1 MKLLCLLVLLF
12 CEARAAGDARAM
24 LIVVS
29 EPGNVTYE
37 QEFRRQAKAW
47 QDLAAKAKMDVSTI
61 GLEKVSPEGDR
72 PAVEKAITAFPK
84 DGGDLWLVWI
94 GHGSFDGRTANFNL
108 RGPDIDANAV
118 RDLLKPFTR
127 RLVIL
132 NLFSASNPFL
142 TALSG
147 KDRVIISS
155 TRSGGERNY
164 TRFGEKLADALTAAD
179 ADLDLDGSLSLLE
192 AAFRAAAGTRAF
204 YEDAQR
210 VVQEHAVIDDNGDGR
225 GTPVEKFKGLRAEAV
240 GKSATPD
247 GEIAREIYFL
257 TSSGDSLTP
266 QAKEERAK
274 LELAIDTLRK
284 RKAEIP
290 EKEYYNQLEKL
301 MLEMAR
307 IYGLSGSQT
316 KK

>member
-1 MKLLCLLVLLF
+1 MKFLCLLILVCCGAF
-12 CEARAAGDARAM
+12 AAGAERAM

-29 EPGNVTYE
+29 EPGNVTYD

-47 QDLAAKAKMDVSTI
+47 QELAAKAKMDVSTF
-61 GLEKVSPEGDR
+61 GLEKISPEGDR
-72 PAVEKAITAFPK
+72 PAIEKAITALPK

-94 GHGSFDGRTANFNL
+94 GHGSFDGRSANFNL
-108 RGPDIDANAV
+108 RGPDIDSTAV

-132 NLFSASNPFL
+132 NLFSASNPFVA
-142 TALSG
+142 ALSG
-147 KDRVIISS
+147 KDRVIIAS

-164 TRFGEKLADALTAAD
+164 ARFGEKLADALTAAD

-225 GTPVEKFKGLRAEAV
+225 GTSVEKFKGLRAEAV
-240 GKSATPD
+240 GKLASPD

-257 TSSGDSLTP
+257 TPTGKSLSP
-266 QAKEERAK
+266 QAREERAK
-274 LELAIDTLRK
+274 LELAIDALRK
-284 RKAEIP
+284 GKAGLP
-290 EKEYYNQLEKL
+290 EMEYYDQLEKL

-307 IYGLSGSQT
+307 VYGMSR
-316 KK
+316 

>member
-1 MKLLCLLVLLF
+1 MKFLCLLILLF
-12 CEARAAGDARAM
+12 CEARAALDERAM
-24 LIVVS
+24 VIVVS
-29 EPGNVTYE
+29 EPGTVTYE

-61 GLEKVSPEGDR
+61 GLEKISPEGAR
-72 PAVEKAITAFPK
+72 PAVEKAITALPK

-108 RGPDIDANAV
+108 RGPDIDSTAV

-127 RLVIL
+127 RLVVL
-132 NLFSASNPFL
+132 NLFSASNPFV

-147 KDRVIISS
+147 KNRVIISS
-155 TRSGGERNY
+155 TRSGGERNF
-164 TRFGEKLADALTAAD
+164 TRFGEKFADALTADD

-225 GTPVEKFKGLRAEAV
+225 GTPVENFKGLRAEAI
-240 GKSATPD
+240 GKSVSPD
-247 GEIAREIYFL
+247 GEIAREIHFL
-257 TSSGDSLTP
+257 TSSGDSLP
-266 QAKEERAK
+266 AQAKQDRAK
-274 LELAIDTLRK
+274 LELAIDALRK
-284 RKAEIP
+284 RKAELP
-290 EKEYYNQLEKL
+290 EKEYYDQLEKL
-301 MLEMAR
+301 MLEMAGV
-307 IYGLSGSQT
+307 YGFKR
-316 KK
+316 KKE

>member
-1 MKLLCLLVLLF
+1 MKFLCLLVLLF
-12 CEARAAGDARAM
+12 CEARGGDGCAM

-29 EPGNVTYE
+29 EPGNVTYD

-47 QDLAAKAKMDVSTI
+47 QELAAKAKIAVSTI
-61 GLEKVSPEGDR
+61 GLDKISPEGDR
-72 PAVEKAITAFPK
+72 PAVEKAIATLPK

-108 RGPDIDANAV
+108 RGPDIDATAV

-132 NLFSASNPFL
+132 NLFSASHPFL

-164 TRFGEKLADALTAAD
+164 TRFGGKLADALTAAD

-192 AAFRAAAGTRAF
+192 ATLHAAEGTRAF

-225 GTPVEKFKGLRAEAV
+225 GTPVDGL
-240 GKSATPD
+240 KSAKGAQPD
-247 GEIAREIYFL
+247 GEIAREIHFL
-257 TSSGDSLTP
+257 TSQGGRLAP
-266 QAKEERAK
+266 QAQEERAK
-274 LELAIDTLRK
+274 LELAIGELRK
-284 RKAEIP
+284 RKAELP
-290 EKEYYNQLEKL
+290 EKEYYDRLETL

-307 IYGLSGSQT
+307 VYGLKGRNE
-316 KK
+316 

>member
-1 MKLLCLLVLLF
+1 MKFLCLLVLLYS
-12 CEARAAGDARAM
+12 EAFAAGAERAM

-29 EPGNVTYE
+29 ESGNVTYD

-47 QDLAAKAKMDVSTI
+47 QDLAAKAKMDGSTI
-61 GLEKVSPEGDR
+61 GLERILPEGDR
-72 PAVEKAITAFPK
+72 LTVEKAITALPK

-108 RGPDIDANAV
+108 RGPDIDSLAV

-132 NLFSASNPFL
+132 NLFSASNPFIV
-142 TALSG
+142 ALSG

-164 TRFGEKLADALTAAD
+164 ARFGEKLADALTAAD

-240 GKSATPD
+240 GKSASPD
-247 GEIAREIYFL
+247 GEIARQIFFL
-257 TSSGDSLTP
+257 TPSGDPLAP
-266 QAKEERAK
+266 QAKEARAE
-274 LELAIDTLRK
+274 LELAIDALRK
-284 RKAEIP
+284 RKAELP
-290 EKEYYNQLEKL
+290 EKEYYDRLEKL

-307 IYGLSGSQT
+307 IYGISR
-316 KK
+316 

>member
-1 MKLLCLLVLLF
+1 MVAPPLEKTAMKLLCLLVVLF
-12 CEARAAGDARAM
+12 CEARAGVSRAM

-37 QEFRRQAKAW
+37 EEFRRQAKEW
-47 QDLAAKAKMDVSTI
+47 QELAARAKIDVSTI
-61 GLEKVSPEGDR
+61 GLEKISPEGDR
-72 PAVEKAITAFPK
+72 PAVEKAITALPK

-108 RGPDIDANAV
+108 RGPDIDSVAV
-118 RDLLKPFTR
+118 RNLLKPFTR

-142 TALSG
+142 AALSG
-147 KDRVIISS
+147 KDRVIICS

-164 TRFGEKLADALTAAD
+164 TRFGEKFADALTATD

-225 GTPVEKFKGLRAEAV
+225 GTPVDGMKDSKVEN
-240 GKSATPD
+240 PD
-247 GEIAREIYFL
+247 GSVARELHFMAAP
-257 TSSGDSLTP
+257 GDRLTP
-266 QAKEERAK
+266 EAKGERAK
-274 LELAIDTLRK
+274 LEMEISALRK
-284 RKAEIP
+284 RKAEMG
-290 EKEYYNQLEKL
+290 EEEYYEELEKL
-301 MLEMAR
+301 MLRMAGV
-307 IYGLSGSQT
+307 YGI

>member
-1 MKLLCLLVLLF
+1 MKFLCLLVLLF
-12 CEARAAGDARAM
+12 CEVRAAGDGRAI

-29 EPGNVTYE
+29 ESGTATYD

-47 QDLAAKAKMDVSTI
+47 QELAAKAKMDVSSI
-61 GLEKVSPEGDR
+61 GLEKDSSEGDR
-72 PAVEKAITAFPK
+72 PAVEKAITALAK

-108 RGPDIDANAV
+108 RGPDIDSTAV
-118 RDLLKPFTR
+118 RELLKPFTR

-147 KDRVIISS
+147 KDRVIICS

-164 TRFGEKLADALTAAD
+164 TRFGEKFADALTAAD

-257 TSSGDSLTP
+257 TSSGNSLTP

-274 LELAIDTLRK
+274 LELAIDALRK
-284 RKAEIP
+284 RKAEVP
-290 EKEYYNQLEKL
+290 EKEYYDQLEKL
-301 MLEMAR
+301 MLGMAEV
-307 IYGLSGSQT
+307 YGIKGN
-316 KK
+316 KD

>member
-1 MKLLCLLVLLF
+1 MKILCLLVLLF
-12 CEARAAGDARAM
+12 CEVRAAGDGRAM

-29 EPGNVTYE
+29 ESGTATYD

-47 QDLAAKAKMDVSTI
+47 QELAARAKMDVSTV
-61 GLEKVSPEGDR
+61 GLEKESTEGDR
-72 PAVEKAITAFPK
+72 PAVEKAITALAK

-94 GHGSFDGRTANFNL
+94 GHGSYDGRTANFNL
-108 RGPDIDANAV
+108 RGPDIDSTAV
-118 RDLLKPFTR
+118 GELLKPFTR

-142 TALSG
+142 AALSG

-164 TRFGEKLADALTAAD
+164 TRFGEKFADALKGTD

-225 GTPVEKFKGLRAEAV
+225 GTPVEEFKGLRAEAV
-240 GKSATPD
+240 GKSASPD
-247 GEIAREIYFL
+247 GVIAREIYFL
-257 TSSGDSLTP
+257 TSSGDSLSP

-274 LELAIDTLRK
+274 LELAIDALRK
-284 RKAEIP
+284 RKAALP
-290 EKEYYNQLEKL
+290 EKEYYGLLEKL
-301 MLEMAR
+301 MLEMAE
-307 IYGLSGSQT
+307 IYGIEG
-316 KK
+316 KED

>member
-1 MKLLCLLVLLF
+1 MKFLCLLLLLF
-12 CEARAAGDARAM
+12 CEARAAGGRAM

-29 EPGNVTYE
+29 DPGTATYD

-47 QDLAAKAKMDVSTI
+47 QELAAKAKMDVSTI
-61 GLEKVSPEGDR
+61 GLEKDSAEEDR
-72 PAVEKAITAFPK
+72 PAVEKSITALAK

-108 RGPDIDANAV
+108 RGPDIDSTAV

-164 TRFGEKLADALTAAD
+164 TRFGEKFADALTAAD

-274 LELAIDTLRK
+274 LELAIDALRK
-284 RKAEIP
+284 RKAELP
-290 EKEYYNQLEKL
+290 EKEYYDQLEKL
-301 MLEMAR
+301 MHGMAEV
-307 IYGLSGSQT
+307 YGIKGN
-316 KK
+316 KD